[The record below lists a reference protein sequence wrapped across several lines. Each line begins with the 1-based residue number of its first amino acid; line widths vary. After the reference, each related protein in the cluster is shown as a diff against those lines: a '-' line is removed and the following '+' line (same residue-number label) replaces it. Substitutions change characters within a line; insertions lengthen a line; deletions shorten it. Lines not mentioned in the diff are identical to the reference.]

1 MLDVFIHGLSELHTS
16 SCCAPELVLFLCSWQ
31 SQEDDT
37 CSVSQRIGVVESGCN
52 MEALA
57 PILTMLS
64 SVGVAVKDSLGGYK
78 SFKLLIY
85 TN

>member
-1 MLDVFIHGLSELHTS
+1 MCWTCSLLDFELHTS
-16 SCCAPELVLFLCSWQ
+16 NCCVPELVLFLCSWQ
-31 SQEDDT
+31 SQEDDI
-37 CSVSQRIGVVESGCN
+37 CSVSQRTGVVESGCS

-57 PILTMLS
+57 PILTVLQLLR
-64 SVGVAVKDSLGGYK
+64 AAIKDSLGGYK